1 MMESVST
8 LCLIE
13 LALDLC
19 SEWKKLVYVLGL
31 EYRDADRI
39 FQDYRKNGV
48 AEQAYRMLR
57 EWQAKNG
64 SKATYEVLGN
74 ALRGAPVVRVDLAE
88 KYCDGG
94 FRDTSNEDWGDCS
107 ERVKCGK
114 VSHKELRQ
122 IAHDFGK
129 DWMWVGRLLG
139 LDDSLLDGIK
149 EANDDQHECSYKML
163 LQWMQRNSSQATY
176 CWLAQVLLHRAVGKR
191 LIFEKYCVRNQLQQQ
206 NASRVHPEEQFLSLS
221 ERMGQLHLS
230 SPREEPCT
238 DSLVL

>member
-19 SEWKKLVYVLGL
+19 SEWKKLGYVLGL

-94 FRDTSNEDWGDCS
+94 FRDTSNERTGTCTRFAREIYDDLGPVALGLVSANLPNRCS
-107 ERVKCGK
+107 G
-114 VSHKELRQ
+114 LLQ
-122 IAHDFGK
+122 IA
-129 DWMWVGRLLG
+129 
-139 LDDSLLDGIK
+139 I
-149 EANDDQHECSYKML
+149 
-163 LQWMQRNSSQATY
+163 
-176 CWLAQVLLHRAVGKR
+176 
-191 LIFEKYCVRNQLQQQ
+191 
-206 NASRVHPEEQFLSLS
+206 
-221 ERMGQLHLS
+221 
-230 SPREEPCT
+230 
-238 DSLVL
+238 SLVPLTLQLSFLAKCFLFNISLITTTLGKSRDQNSKCLKTQQVKYVFHKF